1 MFPLSPDEAWKIMSV
16 NNCYDAIVLDVE
28 KSRLSPAD
36 EILIARINR
45 SREAVLSNIRTNEK
59 RTAA

>member
-1 MFPLSPDEAWKIMSV
+1 MFPLSPDDLSKIERANRCFDELV
-16 NNCYDAIVLDVE
+16 DLE

-36 EILIARINR
+36 EILILRINR
-45 SREAVLSNIRTNEK
+45 HREAVLSNIRTNAR